1 MEILWRGFT
10 LLLKFL
16 SSMKLAVALIASI
29 AVMSV
34 LATLYPEADAFHSWS
49 FRILVGGFFLNLGL
63 CTWNMLP
70 VLWRQ
75 MHRTAE
81 NLPKEIADNTPRYAV
96 EQAELE
102 AWLQQKHYKVQKH
115 ANGDMITILAAKN
128 RAGLCAPH
136 CLHVAILVILVGAMC
151 YSFNVSGF
159 VMGQPGLTR
168 PFPEDLQGEYGEN
181 CKVEITD
188 FRTLYDENHAVDNWV
203 TTFSLIIDGKV
214 VAENAETRVNTP
226 YHYKNLMFYQSSYQ
240 YRHLLNIAGLE
251 NEQSNGDYGLPDNM
265 STHIDDYAV
274 AVAEI
279 NGEMYLQI
287 VDPDGTVR
295 GSKVEPGM
303 ELNFN
308 NAGGKITYLD
318 SVAYTVLEV
327 KTQHGSTIILI
338 GFVIAMIA
346 SVLFFCG
353 RYRELQ
359 IWIPEQKTAYI
370 RCISK
375 NTMAVEELQDELM
388 ERWSVQE

>member
-1 MEILWRGFT
+1 MEIIWRRFT

-29 AVMSV
+29 AAMSV

-75 MHRTAE
+75 MHRAAE
-81 NLPKEIADNTPRYAV
+81 DLPEDVINGTQKYMV

-102 AWLQQKHYKVQKH
+102 AWLQQKHYKVMKCV
-115 ANGDMITILAAKN
+115 GTDTTTILAVKN

-151 YSFNVSGF
+151 YSFNTSGF

-168 PFPEDLQGEYGEN
+168 PFPTGFQGTYGDD
-181 CKVEITD
+181 CGIEITN
-188 FRTLYDENHAVDNWV
+188 FYTQYDENHSVDNWI
-203 TTFSLIIDGKV
+203 TTFNLIVNGD
-214 VAENAETRVNTP
+214 VAVEAAETRVNAP
-226 YHYKNLMFYQSSYQ
+226 FHYKNLMIYQSSYQ
-240 YRHLLNIAGLE
+240 YRHILHVAGMDD
-251 NEQSNGDYGLPDNM
+251 EQSNGDYGLPDNM
-265 STHIDDYAV
+265 TTHIGDYAV

-287 VDPDGTVR
+287 SDPDGTVR
-295 GSKVEPGM
+295 GSKVEPDM
-303 ELNFN
+303 ELKLDSD
-308 NAGGKITYLD
+308 GGTITYLG
-318 SVAYTVLEV
+318 SIAYTVLEV
-327 KTQHGSTIILI
+327 KSQHGSTIILI
-338 GFVIAMIA
+338 GFVIALIA
-346 SVLFFCG
+346 SVLFFFG

-359 IWIPEQKTAYI
+359 IWIPAQGGAYI

-375 NTMAVEELQDELM
+375 NAMAVEELQDELM
-388 ERWSVQE
+388 NKWPVQE